1 MEDAR
6 AWLALAGALLI
17 QESYVSTRDMADR
30 PADRGDRIELR
41 GIKVF
46 AYHGAMPEEQ
56 EEGQE
61 FLVDVAVSVDLAQ
74 AGETDRLDDTIDY
87 KALAER
93 VSAVV
98 AGERWDLLERVAHR
112 VAEVV
117 LEHDRA
123 TAVTVT
129 IHKPEAP
136 IGIPVEDVSVTI
148 VR

>member
-1 MEDAR
+1 MPDPA
-6 AWLALAGALLI
+6 AGDL
-17 QESYVSTRDMADR
+17 
-30 PADRGDRIELR
+30 IELR
-41 GIKVF
+41 GIRVF
-46 AYHGAMPEEQ
+46 ARHGAMPEEQ

-93 VSAVV
+93 ISAVV
-98 AGERWDLLERVAHR
+98 SGERWDLLERVARR

-117 LEHDRA
+117 LEHRRA
-123 TAVTVT
+123 AGVRVT